1 MLHTAYVTAE
11 FKLAMR
17 LWKVLLAGALLA
29 GFMLLEWVPS
39 PVIAPEP
46 AQPRAKQLAQLVPN
60 VKLPPVAAPSRAPI
74 STYAT
79 ARKPLEGVRICI
91 DPGHGGQEKWDKILY
106 TGGTRGVVT
115 GQTESD
121 VNLRVALILR
131 HYLEAAG
138 ADVVMTRTT
147 DDRCTNCGTKQDELD
162 YRPNLAN
169 STDSDLFISIHH
181 NEANDPSTNYTLVFY
196 PDGMASAAPLADN
209 IASAVSRYLGTSC
222 AGAKPGSYRILKK
235 AKMPSALVEAS
246 FMSNPEEDYRLTS
259 LAYNKLEAKA
269 IATGILNY
277 FRATRNMGIDFTSIF
292 APLDDQAEAAQLL
305 ADATIVRKKVV
316 EKKSLFGRRYQE
328 VTFDATGRVIS
339 RRDIGGG
346 SRKQERKTRVVAQV
360 SRSETSP
367 TNKGT
372 SIQAKPASTKTA
384 KSGEKSV
391 SASKP
396 KSKSSTKSSPAKA
409 RTGKKVAKK

>member
-1 MLHTAYVTAE
+1 
-11 FKLAMR
+11 MR
-17 LWKVLLAGALLA
+17 LWKVMLAGAVA
-29 GFMLLEWVPS
+29 VSAMLPQFIPS
-39 PVIAPEP
+39 PMIAPMATVVHE
-46 AQPRAKQLAQLVPN
+46 KQLARLTPTVA
-60 VKLPPVAAPSRAPI
+60 LPSVAAPSKAPI

-79 ARKPLEGVRICI
+79 SRKPLDGIRICI

-138 ADVVMTRTT
+138 ADVIMTRTT

-169 STDSDLFISIHH
+169 STGSDLFISIHH
-181 NEANDPSTNYTLVFY
+181 NEANDPGTNYTIVFY

-209 IASAVSRYLGTSC
+209 IASAVSRYLGTNC
-222 AGAKPGSYRILKK
+222 AGAKPGSYRILKR
-235 AKMPSALVEAS
+235 AKMPTALVEAS
-246 FMSNPEEDYRLTS
+246 FMSNPEEDYRLAS

-277 FRATRNMGIDFTSIF
+277 FRATRNLSVDFTSIF
-292 APLDDQAEAAQLL
+292 APLDDQAEAAQTL

-316 EKKSLFGRRYQE
+316 EKKSLFGSRFQE

-346 SRKQERKTRVVAQV
+346 STRSKERSERVVAQAGKSRV
-360 SRSETSP
+360 SSSANKKAAVVAKKSEAA
-367 TNKGT
+367 
-372 SIQAKPASTKTA
+372 AKPAQKNTTA
-384 KSGEKSV
+384 KAVASEKKAKANAKQ
-391 SASKP
+391 ASKGGN
-396 KSKSSTKSSPAKA
+396 SSSTKKSS
-409 RTGKKVAKK
+409 KK